1 MKWWLLIGFI
11 ILCNLIGAIGGI
23 WTSSDS
29 DWYKNLEKP
38 SFNPPSWVFMPV
50 WTILFTLMGISLY
63 FVYTSNN
70 SELRT
75 IALIFFVLQFILN
88 LLWSYFFFGRQNIL
102 FAFIDIIFLEI
113 LIIIT
118 AIIFYK
124 VNKTSGYLLIPYFL
138 WVYFASFLNF
148 MILKLNR

>member
-70 SELRT
+70 SKLRT